1 LSQPPGSFTPILCKG
16 PNVKLKV
23 ISTKALKEMPLF
35 KIKKGK
41 SFQGTGPAM
50 WYRRMAYPN
59 ERIQVKA
66 MIMPEEFLA
75 PFI

>member
-1 LSQPPGSFTPILCKG
+1 
-16 PNVKLKV
+16 
-23 ISTKALKEMPLF
+23 
-35 KIKKGK
+35 
-41 SFQGTGPAM
+41 M